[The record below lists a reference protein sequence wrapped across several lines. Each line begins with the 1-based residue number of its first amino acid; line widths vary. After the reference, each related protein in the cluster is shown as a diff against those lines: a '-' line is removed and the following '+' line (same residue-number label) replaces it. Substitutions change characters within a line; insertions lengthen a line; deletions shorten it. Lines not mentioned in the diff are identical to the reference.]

1 MNLLNAINVRY
12 IKADPSTYLMQYKKG
27 VLKRE
32 GVGLAF
38 YYYAPS
44 TSLVAVPTAS
54 MDVPFMLRETTRDF
68 QEVTVQG
75 VFIFRV
81 ENPKQLA
88 SSMNFTL
95 DAVGQNYASKDPEK
109 LSARLV
115 NMVQVMIRDE
125 VQALELREALPATE
139 MIASKLK
146 DRLKTADMM
155 QELGL
160 KLVDLTLQAIKPGPE
175 TARALEA
182 SVREK
187 LLQEADEALYIRR
200 NSAIEQ
206 ERAIKENEL
215 RTELAV
221 EAKRREIQEAQI
233 EAQRA
238 IKERERQIRQEEMA
252 GKVALEAKN
261 KELILLSTANARE
274 EADAKAYGMTA
285 ILKAMEGM
293 DPKVMETLT
302 LANLSPDQ
310 LVAQAFKA
318 LAENADRIGELNFA
332 PDMLRELKGGL
343 KK

>member
-1 MNLLNAINVRY
+1 MGFLNAFSVRY

-27 VLKRE
+27 ALIRE
-32 GVGLAF
+32 GVGLSF

-54 MDVPFMLRETTRDF
+54 MDVPFMLREITKDF
-68 QEVTVQG
+68 QEVTIQG
-75 VFIFRV
+75 VLIYRV
-81 ENPKQLA
+81 ENPRQLA
-88 SSMNFTL
+88 ASMNFAL
-95 DAVGQNYASKDPEK
+95 DTAGQAYASKDPEK
-109 LSARLV
+109 LASRLV
-115 NMVQVMIRDE
+115 NLVQVLIRDE
-125 VQALELREALPATE
+125 IQALDLRDALPATE
-139 MIASKLK
+139 SIGS
-146 DRLKTADMM
+146 RLKERLRSADMM

-160 KLVDLTLQAIKPGPE
+160 KLMELTLQAIKPGPE

-182 SVREK
+182 SVRER
-187 LLQEADEALYIRR
+187 LLQEADEALYQRR

-238 IKERERQIRQEEMA
+238 IKERERRIRQEEMD

-261 KELILLSTANARE
+261 KELIVLSTANARQ
-274 EADAKAYGMTA
+274 EADTKAYGMTA

-293 DPKVMETLT
+293 DPKVLETIT
-302 LANLSPDQ
+302 MAHLSPDQ
-310 LVAQAFKA
+310 VVAQAFRA
-318 LAENADRIGELNFA
+318 LAENAERIGEFNIA
-332 PDMLRELKGGL
+332 PDLLRELKGVA